1 MSYLPQKLTVAVL
14 ALTLAA
20 AAPLLAQRGGQA
32 GAPVERGGVVEK
44 SKSAPV
50 VAAVPFG
57 PGERSTYQVRVGLF
71 GGVGNGVMEVA
82 GVEDVRGHP
91 TYNLRLTIKG
101 GVPFYKVDTRFES
114 WLDAGKLISRRFE
127 QDQKEGKFKR
137 HRIFEFFPEERR
149 WERAQSDQAGEL
161 PTEIP
166 LDDVSFLYF
175 VRTLPLEVGQTYTFP
190 RYFREDGNPV
200 VLKVLRREK
209 ITVPVGTFET
219 IVVQPIIKTSGLF
232 GDGGKAEVYF
242 TDDDQRIL
250 VQLKSKVPVL
260 KSLNLVLESYV
271 PGERLSAEGLRG
283 GKASAAADSAAS
295 AGTGEI
301 E

>member
-1 MSYLPQKLTVAVL
+1 MSYLPHGFTVIALGLVL
-14 ALTLAA
+14 ATAGPLSAQGVDLAGVPVA
-20 AAPLLAQRGGQA
+20 RGAEEQQKA
-32 GAPVERGGVVEK
+32 VSQPK
-44 SKSAPV
+44 K

-57 PGERSTYQVRVGLF
+57 IGEYATYQVRVGLF
-71 GGVGNGVMEVA
+71 GGVGQGSMEVT
-82 GVEDVRGHP
+82 GIEEVRGHP
-91 TYNLRLTIKG
+91 TYNLRLKIKG

-114 WLDAGKLISRRFE
+114 WLDVDELVSRRFE

-137 HRIFEFFPEERR
+137 HRIFEFYPEERR
-149 WERAQSDQAGEL
+149 WERATTDQKGEL

-209 ITVPVGTFET
+209 VKVPAGTFET

-242 TDDDQRIL
+242 TDDDRRIL
-250 VQLKSKVPVL
+250 VQMKSKMPVL

-271 PGERLSAEGLRG
+271 PGTTLTPEAL
-283 GKASAAADSAAS
+283 DSALTN
-295 AGTGEI
+295 GNGGPGGNRR
-301 E
+301 

>member
-1 MSYLPQKLTVAVL
+1 MSYLPHRFSVVVL
-14 ALTLAA
+14 GLTLVT
-20 AAPLLAQRGGQA
+20 AAPLSAQGVELAGTPAAR
-32 GAPVERGGVVEK
+32 VVATEK
-44 SKSAPV
+44 SRSAPA

-57 PGERSTYQVRVGLF
+57 PGERATYQVRVGLF
-71 GGVGNGVMEVA
+71 GGVGNGAMEVA

-91 TYNLRLTIKG
+91 TYNLRLTMKG
-101 GVPFYKVDTRFES
+101 GVPFYRVDTRFES
-114 WLDAGKLISRRFE
+114 WLDVGKLISRRFE

-137 HRIFEFFPEERR
+137 HRIFEFYPEERR
-149 WERAQSDQAGEL
+149 WERAQTDQGGEL
-161 PTEIP
+161 PTDIP

-175 VRTLPLEVGQTYTFP
+175 VRTLPLEVGKTYTFP
-190 RYFREDGNPV
+190 RYFREGGNPV
-200 VLKVLRREK
+200 VLKVLRRERV
-209 ITVPVGTFET
+209 TVPVGTFET

-260 KSLNLVLESYV
+260 KSLSLVLESYV
-271 PGERLSAEGLRG
+271 PGQRLSAEELRRG
-283 GKASAAADSAAS
+283 EAPAVADSAS
-295 AGTGEI
+295 SSGPGES